1 MAGSNGT
8 NGSNGQ
14 VEATG
19 GIGAVL
25 KLPTIEELRRAYEEG
40 IPQRLFSGIE
50 VQMRPVRLDKLLMSG
65 NVPDILTPLV
75 MRGLF
80 PASDAE
86 ADRFPDEINTF
97 IGQKRDKQKEAVDFI
112 RAVDV
117 VCEAALI
124 DPSVVPYLSLSDRLW
139 IFRLAFLPAEVLSR
153 FRLQPQAD
161 VVDVGE
167 GDEVRQAAE

>member
-8 NGSNGQ
+8 NGH

-19 GIGAVL
+19 GIDAVL
-25 KLPTIEELRRAYEEG
+25 KLPTIDELRRAYEEG
-40 IPQRLFSGIE
+40 IPQRLFSGVE
-50 VQMRPVRLDKLLMSG
+50 VVMRPVRLDRLLMSG

-75 MRGLF
+75 MKGLF
-80 PASDAE
+80 PAGDDE
-86 ADRFPDEINTF
+86 AQRFPDEVNHF

-117 VCEAALI
+117 VCEAALV
-124 DPSVVPYLSLSDRLW
+124 DVSVLPYLPLSDRLW

-153 FRLQPQAD
+153 FRLQPQTD
-161 VVDVGE
+161 VADVGE